1 MIVGNNASQFSLAIR
16 GRQDSNQFLK
26 LSGNTA
32 TILKNS
38 VVRLDSSV
46 YGYDDDDDKVMVRI
60 TGVVSNFLIPN
71 GTKQIVTG
79 DNIDVRNLGIF
90 KNNDK
95 RFTEWIYNVTNRF
108 SVDKVEDIGNN
119 NTRITT
125 PELHLLNVGDS
136 VTLINQTT
144 STEVTGT
151 VTGVP
156 GEKIA
161 IIPVIVNINDEG

>member
-1 MIVGNNASQFSLAIR
+1 MVFQLQEHLSSLQTHFDYEVTYDGIT
-16 GRQDSNQFLK
+16 SNQFLK

-38 VVRLDSSV
+38 VVRLDSNV

-95 RFTEWIYNVTNRF
+95 RFTEFINVTNRF
-108 SVDKVEDIGNN
+108 SIDKVEDIGN
-119 NTRITT
+119 
-125 PELHLLNVGDS
+125 
-136 VTLINQTT
+136 
-144 STEVTGT
+144 
-151 VTGVP
+151 
-156 GEKIA
+156 KIQ
-161 IIPVIVNINDEG
+161 E